1 MIQIFSKEF
10 KDALRDAIAQGAD
23 VVKNVVTPQA
33 KAKMVQMYDKTVGVA
48 TEAVEQAKEKINQVK
63 AGRPTKE
70 EMEARTAKKKAQ
82 REANKKQAQ
91 SMHEATKAAI
101 DKYRSLPD
109 VEEIYC
115 QRSELKPTFREEELL
130 YGQDYEG
137 PKTPIIYETAKVT
150 VIGVVKRL
158 ADGKF
163 RLYISLSRRNPVDQ
177 FIKNQ
182 GFLLALQRAYD
193 AHASFDIDGHTF
205 ETIKIGDFESPL
217 LKDLFLSVADELI
230 DKYEYTQET
239 YTKPMRKSIEKN
251 AKEMVK
257 VIMEA
262 NK

>member
-10 KDALRDAIAQGAD
+10 KDALRSAIAQGTE
-23 VVKNVVTPQA
+23 VVKNVVTPQT
-33 KAKMVQMYDKTVGVA
+33 KAKVVQMYDKTVEAA

-82 REANKKQAQ
+82 RDAAKKQAQ
-91 SMHEATKAAI
+91 DVHEATKAAI
-101 DKYRSLPD
+101 EKFRNLPD

-115 QRSELKPTFREEELL
+115 QRSETKPTFHEEEIL
-130 YGQDYEG
+130 YGEDYEG
-137 PKTPIIYETAKVT
+137 PKSPIIFETAKVT

-158 ADGKF
+158 TNGKF
-163 RLYISLSRRNPVDQ
+163 RLNISLSRRNPVDQ

-193 AHASFDIDGHTF
+193 THATFEIDGHTF
-205 ETIKIGDFESPL
+205 ETIKLGDFDSPL
-217 LKDLFLSVADELI
+217 LKDLFLAVADELI
-230 DKYEYTQET
+230 AKYEYTQET

-257 VIMEA
+257 FILEA
-262 NK
+262 GK